1 MRVFIIEANR
11 VHVFGE
17 YPFGSILADFLL
29 MGNDFLVAFYCDLMK
44 IKAATKIYKKMLKF
58 LEDVTIN

>member
-17 YPFGSILADFLL
+17 YPFGSILA
-29 MGNDFLVAFYCDLMK
+29 DFLVAFYCDLMK

-58 LEDVTIN
+58 LEDMTIN

>member
-11 VHVFGE
+11 IHVFGE

-29 MGNDFLVAFYCDLMK
+29 MGNDFLVAFYCDLM
-44 IKAATKIYKKMLKF
+44 TNS
-58 LEDVTIN
+58 EVS